1 MKTLTIKWQR
11 VESEGKTC
19 PRCEATGKE
28 IEKAIHTLKQSM
40 APLGI
45 EVILEKKVLTTEIF
59 GKDVSQSN
67 RIWIGARP
75 LEDWL
80 GAKVGQSPCPCEVC
94 GEAYCRT
101 LEIEGAAYET
111 ISAAIIIKAAL
122 MAASQ
127 LTLAEIS
134 ESCCAD

>member
-1 MKTLTIKWQR
+1 MKTLIIKWQR

-19 PRCEATGKE
+19 PRCGATGKE
-28 IEKAIHTLKQSM
+28 IEKAIPTLKQSM

-45 EVILEKKVLTTEIF
+45 EVIWEKKVLTTEIF
-59 GKDVSQSN
+59 AKDVSQSN

-94 GEAYCRT
+94 GEAQCRT
-101 LEIEGAAYET
+101 LETEGAVYET

>member
-1 MKTLTIKWQR
+1 MKTLKIKWQR

-45 EVILEKKVLTTEIF
+45 EVILEKKVLTTEICA
-59 GKDVSQSN
+59 KDVSQSN

-94 GEAYCRT
+94 GEAQCRT

>member
-59 GKDVSQSN
+59 AKDVSQSN

-94 GEAYCRT
+94 GEAHCRT

>member
-1 MKTLTIKWQR
+1 MKTLIIKWQR
-11 VESEGKTC
+11 VESEGNTC

-28 IEKAIHTLKQSM
+28 IEKAIPTLKQSM

-45 EVILEKKVLTTEIF
+45 EVILEKKVLTTETF
-59 GKDVSQSN
+59 AKDASQSN
-67 RIWIGARP
+67 RIWIGGRL

-94 GEAYCRT
+94 GEAQCRT
-101 LEIEGAAYET
+101 LEIERAVYET
-111 ISAAIIIKAAL
+111 ISAALIIKAAL

>member
-59 GKDVSQSN
+59 AKDVSQSN

-94 GEAYCRT
+94 GEAQCRT
-101 LEIEGAAYET
+101 LEIEGAVYET

-134 ESCCAD
+134 ESCCTD

>member
-45 EVILEKKVLTTEIF
+45 EVVWEKKVLTTEIF
-59 GKDVSQSN
+59 AKDVSQSN

-94 GEAYCRT
+94 GEAQCRT